1 MLANLKKDLKGSD
14 IMAQNSF
21 VQSAER
27 IFSILEILAEKGP
40 MTLTE
45 ISKELNL
52 HKTTVSRLAGSLISM
67 GYAKR
72 NIDGRYALT
81 FKMLGLAGRMLEKT
95 DIISISRPHMERLAQ
110 ISGETVHFVRR
121 EGAWIVYIDKV
132 ESNANSVRMV
142 SRIGLRQP
150 AYCTAVGKAM
160 LAELEL
166 EEVREIWNGS
176 EIKKYTPNT
185 ITDFDVLQKELE
197 NIREKGYAIDNEE
210 NELGVRCIAAS
221 VKNFEGRAD
230 NAFSISAP
238 VSRLGDEKIE
248 VLSRYLLEIKEKLSR
263 ELGGIL

>member
-1 MLANLKKDLKGSD
+1 MP
-14 IMAQNSF
+14 QNSF

-27 IFSILEILAEKGP
+27 IFSIMEILAERGP

-45 ISKELNL
+45 ISKELSL

-72 NIDGRYALT
+72 NPDGRYALT

-95 DIISISRPHMERLAQ
+95 DIISLSRPHIERLAE

-121 EGAWIVYIDKV
+121 EGIWIVYIDKV

-150 AYCTAVGKAM
+150 VYCTAVGKAM
-160 LAELEL
+160 LAELPL
-166 EEVREIWNGS
+166 EKVREIWDGS

-185 ITDFDVLQKELE
+185 ITDFNDLLNELE
-197 NIREKGYAIDNEE
+197 EIRKNGYAIDNEE

-221 VKNFEGRAD
+221 IKNFEGRAD

-238 VSRLGDEKIE
+238 VSRLGDERVE
-248 VLSRYLLEIKEKLSR
+248 MLSRYLLETKEKLSR